1 MEIVSRTFL
10 DNWEPPISRK
20 NNQKLE
26 KQSFEFF
33 DKKIKNSRTK
43 KSGSGGEIYTVF
55 DEESE
60 SEVKKW
66 KILEPG
72 EKK

>member
-10 DNWEPPISRK
+10 DRWEPPISGK
-20 NNQKLE
+20 NGQKREKQISKKLE
-26 KQSFEFF
+26 KIINISTT
-33 DKKIKNSRTK
+33 I

-60 SEVKKW
+60 SEVKKCQV
-66 KILEPG
+66 LEPG
-72 EKK
+72 GKK